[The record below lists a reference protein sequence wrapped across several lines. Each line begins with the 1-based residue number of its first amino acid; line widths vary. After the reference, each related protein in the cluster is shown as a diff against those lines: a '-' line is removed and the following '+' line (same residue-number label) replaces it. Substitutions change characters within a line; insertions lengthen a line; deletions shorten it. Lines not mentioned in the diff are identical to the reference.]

1 MKKIVIVGAGFGGLK
16 LAQNLKNE
24 KIEVLL
30 IDKNNH
36 HTFQPLLYQVAT
48 GGLEADSIAYPIRRI
63 FRKQKNLSFRMA
75 EALKVI
81 HEKNLIETSI
91 GEIKYDYLIIA
102 IGSTNNF
109 YNFSD
114 VKDDLLPLKSVNNAL
129 DMRSYILQ
137 NLENAH
143 QVKEEKEVKKIM
155 SIAIVGGGPTGIE
168 LAGAL
173 AEMKKYVIPKDFPD
187 LDLSKMNI
195 YLFEAAENLLSSMS
209 SLASKAAE
217 GYLEKLGVNIYK
229 SSKVKSYINDQLE
242 LEDGT
247 TFLTSTV
254 IWTAGV
260 KGNMLDGLPS
270 ESMQGNRILV
280 NEYNLVKGLQN
291 VFAIGDIAS
300 HKDKENQNGLPMLA
314 PVANQHGEHLA
325 KNLIRIENGLKPK
338 PFKYNDKGSMA
349 TIGRKKAV
357 VDFPNK
363 SIKGSIAWFIWLSV
377 HIASLVGFRNK
388 FVTFLDWFI
397 NYINYDRPLGL
408 IIRKYK
414 RK

>member
-1 MKKIVIVGAGFGGLK
+1 MKKVVIVGAGFGGLK
-16 LAQNLKNE
+16 LAQKLKKE
-24 KIEVLL
+24 KFEVLL
-30 IDKNNH
+30 LDKKNH

-63 FRKQKNLSFRMA
+63 FRKQSNLSFRMA
-75 EALKVI
+75 EVLKII
-81 HEKNLIETSI
+81 HEKNILETTI
-91 GEIKYDYLIIA
+91 GDINYDYLVIA
-102 IGSTNNF
+102 TGSTNNF
-109 YNFSD
+109 YNFNN

-143 QVKEEKEVKKIM
+143 QIKTDEEVKKIM

-209 SLASKAAE
+209 SFASKAAE
-217 GYLEKLGVNIYK
+217 EYLKKLGVKVYK
-229 SSKVKSYINDQLE
+229 NSKVKSYINDHLE
-242 LEDGT
+242 LENET

-260 KGNMLDGLPS
+260 KGNMPGGLPP
-270 ESMQGNRILV
+270 ESTEGNRILV
-280 NEYNLVKGLQN
+280 NEYNLAKGLKN
-291 VFAIGDIAS
+291 VFAIGDISS
-300 HKDKENQNGLPMLA
+300 HKDKEYPKGLPMMA

-325 KNLIRIENGLKPK
+325 KNLIRIEQGLMPK
-338 PFKYNDKGSMA
+338 AFKYKDKGSMA
-349 TIGRKKAV
+349 TVGRKKAV
-357 VDFPNK
+357 VDFPK
-363 SIKGSIAWFIWLSV
+363 RSMKGAFAWFIWLTV
-377 HIASLVGFRNK
+377 HISSLVGFRNK